1 MTETPGPYMGE
12 DETEIDDTEKVYFAV
27 TVTKRRAEF
36 LYKCLS
42 IPLCPCGKRELAECQ
57 ADPCDNMK
65 KLTSNLQGLRLY
77 KPPKFDGS

>member
-1 MTETPGPYMGE
+1 MT
-12 DETEIDDTEKVYFAV
+12 DENEINDDEKVYFAV

-42 IPLCPCGKRELAECQ
+42 IPLCPCGKRELAACE
-57 ADPCDNMK
+57 ADPCAEFKALVDDHK
-65 KLTSNLQGLRLY
+65 GLWLY